1 MNTLRPKL
9 TLLDEHPTPLQYLS
23 GLSQELFRELYI
35 KRDDVTPFGGGGG
48 MLRKL
53 EYLLFDAVNS
63 QSDTVVTVGDIRSDH
78 CRLTAAA
85 AAKYGLRSI
94 VISVGHYDGE
104 LSGNLLLSS
113 LFGARTV
120 VKKDDGRPEAVQLEE
135 TAKAVMEQKIAQGH
149 RLYFIPMGGSD
160 ATGMLGYYDCAAE
173 LDKQAQ
179 EQYLQGATVY
189 VPVTTLGTY
198 VGLYCGLKAIGS
210 SLKPVGIAVKPLDE
224 DRLGDYFRQVKEAY
238 GFDFDDSDMH
248 IETAYIRKGYG
259 EPDRHVRDAVRLMAS
274 HEGILLDPTSSGKA
288 FAAVLDMI
296 KEKKIKLGRQVIFL
310 HDGSMAGLYEKAHCL
325 KLEKELQDT
334 IQIIP

>member
-9 TLLDEHPTPLQYLS
+9 NLLDEHPTPLQYLS

-63 QSDTVVTVGDIRSDH
+63 QSDTVLTVGDIRSDH

-94 VISVGHYDGE
+94 LISIGEYDGE
-104 LSGNLLLSS
+104 QGGSMLLSG
-113 LFGARTV
+113 LFGARIV
-120 VKKDDGRPEAVQLEE
+120 IKKDDGRPESIQLEE
-135 TAKAVMEQKIAQGH
+135 TAKAVMEKEIAQGH

-160 ATGMLGYYDCAAE
+160 VTGMLGYYDCAAE
-173 LDKQAQ
+173 LDKQAR

-198 VGLYCGLKAIGS
+198 VGLYCGLKAAGS

-224 DRLGDYFRQVKEAY
+224 GRLHDYFRQAKEAY
-238 GFDFDDSDMH
+238 GFAFDDSGMQ

-259 EPDRHVRDAVRLMAS
+259 EPDRHVRDAIRLMAS

-288 FAAVLDMI
+288 FAAILDMI

-310 HDGSMAGLYEKAHCL
+310 HDGSMAGLYEKAHRL
-325 KLEKELQDT
+325 KLEKEQQDAV
-334 IQIIP
+334 QFIP

>member
-35 KRDDVTPFGGGGG
+35 KCDDVTPFGGGGG

-113 LFGARTV
+113 LFGARTRQEGRRPPRSGPAGRNGKGRHGTGNRPGPSPV
-120 VKKDDGRPEAVQLEE
+120 LHPHGRQRRDGHA
-135 TAKAVMEQKIAQGH
+135 
-149 RLYFIPMGGSD
+149 
-160 ATGMLGYYDCAAE
+160 GYYDCAAE

-189 VPVTTLGTY
+189 VP
-198 VGLYCGLKAIGS
+198 
-210 SLKPVGIAVKPLDE
+210 
-224 DRLGDYFRQVKEAY
+224 
-238 GFDFDDSDMH
+238 
-248 IETAYIRKGYG
+248 
-259 EPDRHVRDAVRLMAS
+259 
-274 HEGILLDPTSSGKA
+274 
-288 FAAVLDMI
+288 
-296 KEKKIKLGRQVIFL
+296 
-310 HDGSMAGLYEKAHCL
+310 
-325 KLEKELQDT
+325 
-334 IQIIP
+334 

>member
-9 TLLDEHPTPLQYLS
+9 TLLDEQPTPLQYLS

-94 VISVGHYDGE
+94 LISVGDYDGE

-120 VKKDDGRPEAVQLEE
+120 IKKDDGRPEAVQLEE
-135 TAKAVMEQKIAQGH
+135 TAKAVMEQEISQGH

-179 EQYLQGATVY
+179 EQYLPEVVA
-189 VPVTTLGTY
+189 
-198 VGLYCGLKAIGS
+198 
-210 SLKPVGIAVKPLDE
+210 
-224 DRLGDYFRQVKEAY
+224 
-238 GFDFDDSDMH
+238 
-248 IETAYIRKGYG
+248 
-259 EPDRHVRDAVRLMAS
+259 
-274 HEGILLDPTSSGKA
+274 
-288 FAAVLDMI
+288 
-296 KEKKIKLGRQVIFL
+296 
-310 HDGSMAGLYEKAHCL
+310 
-325 KLEKELQDT
+325 
-334 IQIIP
+334 